1 MNQGKEQTRST
12 DSMNLFGP
20 AGEIPSG
27 RVIDLNELSLDDL
40 RNLVQEQQVYL
51 ARLETENKELRQSQ
65 RWFETAHKKYL
76 HLYEHAPIGY
86 FILNQD
92 GLILET
98 NLAGADLLGSYRDNL
113 LQQPLQSFVAPENQQ
128 IFDTHF
134 AQVRET
140 KTRQM
145 CELKLV
151 RVDDRPIEVRL
162 ESSLA
167 PNVEGNPK
175 HYRTA
180 ISLISEQ
187 KQTEKMLAQ
196 LNRELELLN
205 LAGQAFISSLNMDEI
220 LNTILEGVRHLLNVV
235 ACSVWLID
243 PATQELVCQQ
253 VTAPQNEIVLGWR
266 LAPGQGLAGWVV
278 QHGQALNVADAQVDT
293 RHFKNLDELTG
304 LKLRSILS
312 VPLRTKQEIIGVIQ
326 VVDEEANR
334 FDLTD
339 LRLVGALAAT
349 AAIAIENARLYE
361 QAVHDAETK
370 ALLLNEVNH
379 RVRNNLGIIIG
390 FLYLEQQHLNN
401 QTTNDVQSRLEELAN
416 RVQGLATV
424 HDLLSA
430 SEWSPLPL
438 STLAKQIVYVCLQT
452 LTADKQ
458 ILIKVTP
465 SPIEVNPN
473 QAHGLAL
480 VINEL
485 ATNAV
490 KYAWPNQDQ
499 GQITIRIGRD
509 EDMIVF
515 EFRDDGQGYPEDVLS
530 RKRRNIGFELIGNII
545 RRGLKGELILD
556 NDAGAVTTIRFKVS
570 E

>member
-1 MNQGKEQTRST
+1 MNQGEEQTRST
-12 DSMNLFGP
+12 DAMNLFGP
-20 AGEIPSG
+20 AGEISSE
-27 RVIDLNELSLDDL
+27 RVIDLNELSLEDL

-65 RWFETAHKKYL
+65 QWFETAHKKYL

-98 NLAGADLLGSYRDNL
+98 NLAGADLLGSNKSNL
-113 LQQPLQSFVAPENQQ
+113 LQQPLQFFVAPENQQ
-128 IFDTHF
+128 IFAAHF
-134 AQVRET
+134 TQVRET
-140 KTRQM
+140 KTRQI

-151 RVDDRPIEVRL
+151 RVDDHPIEVRL

-167 PNVEGNPK
+167 SNVEGSPK

-205 LAGQAFISSLNMDEI
+205 LAGQAFISSLNIDEI

-266 LAPGQGLAGWVV
+266 LAPGQGLAGWVA
-278 QHGQALNVADAQVDT
+278 QHGQALNVPDAQVDG
-293 RHFKNLDELTG
+293 RHFKNLDELTS

-326 VVDEEANR
+326 VVDEEVDR

-379 RVRNNLGIIIG
+379 RVRNNLGVIIG

-401 QTTNDVQSRLEELAN
+401 QTTNAVQPRLEELAN

-438 STLAKQIVYVCLQT
+438 STLAKQIVYACLQT
-452 LTADKQ
+452 LTIDKQ
-458 ILIKVTP
+458 ILVKVTP

-499 GQITIRIGRD
+499 GQITIHISYD
-509 EDMIVF
+509 EEMIVF

-530 RKRRNIGFELIGNII
+530 RERRNIGFELIGNIV

-556 NDAGAVTTIRFKVS
+556 NNAGAVTTIRFKAS